1 LNILQEYFPDATFF
15 KPTGDGLMII
25 RHFDRDSLAEEV
37 EMAVRT
43 SLRLATD
50 FSSISQGDPMV
61 NFDVPTELGIGITR
75 GAATRLASGELT
87 LDYSGRPL
95 NLAARLMDLARPSG
109 VVFDGRLVKGL
120 EMDAELLEEFTEDH
134 VYVKGIADV
143 APMQVYRSSLVK
155 ISVRNKQPLEGS
167 PFETK
172 PVESTFGQLKE
183 RERYIHQP
191 PLEPVDPDQVELV
204 IKYPKPTAVG
214 RRHPTILQ
222 SVNFRPVASRKTAKG
237 WELTYDYRSITNA
250 MASHGVKDAW
260 PVSWHLR
267 YVTTESVAEAE
278 G

>member
-1 LNILQEYFPDATFF
+1 MHRKLMDALPDAEGFSDLVVVVFLDVRGFSSFAGMAESSEAAIFLRRMYLNILQEYFPDATFF

-155 ISVRNKQPLEGS
+155 SL
-167 PFETK
+167 
-172 PVESTFGQLKE
+172 
-183 RERYIHQP
+183 RE
-191 PLEPVDPDQVELV
+191 
-204 IKYPKPTAVG
+204 K
-214 RRHPTILQ
+214 
-222 SVNFRPVASRKTAKG
+222 
-237 WELTYDYRSITNA
+237 
-250 MASHGVKDAW
+250 
-260 PVSWHLR
+260 
-267 YVTTESVAEAE
+267 
-278 G
+278 